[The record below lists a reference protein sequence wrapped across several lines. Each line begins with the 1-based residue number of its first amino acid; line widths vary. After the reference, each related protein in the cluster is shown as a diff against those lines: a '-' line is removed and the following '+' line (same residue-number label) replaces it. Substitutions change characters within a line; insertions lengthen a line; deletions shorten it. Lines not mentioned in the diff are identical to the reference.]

1 VRIVIGGAGEV
12 GRHLAGMLSQQGH
25 DVVLIDEHADPLAQ
39 AEEGLD
45 VQVLSGDLASR
56 RVLGRAGVGQ
66 ADAMIAVTGSDD
78 ANVLGAALAR
88 SMGAG
93 VAVAR
98 VDQPTFYEGDGP
110 AEHGLLGID
119 HLLCSTRLT
128 AAEILTLMGRS
139 EATHVHGFCAGS
151 VQIAL
156 WTVAEDHPA
165 RGSTPH
171 DLSLPRRVV
180 VGGVARDG
188 FLRPPEG
195 APRLEPGDAVLL
207 AGPPDGV
214 AEAFTR
220 LGGLP
225 RGRRHVVVG
234 GGEIGAIL
242 ADTLTRRGQRAEVV
256 EPDRRRCE
264 ALAADLPKVSVLR
277 GDPTDLAF
285 LRDIR
290 FHEADSVVAVTHQ
303 EEVNLLTT
311 LLVRQLDREAHLAV
325 PHTYVSVHR
334 HGYADLCRK
343 IGIEGTASSFEVLSR
358 AILEAIEPPGVVS
371 RHELPG
377 LAWIVAHLRT
387 APSLR
392 DATLSDVSLP
402 PGTTVLAV
410 SRREQVLSPR
420 PSLPLQGSDEL
431 LVVCP
436 PRDLPAV
443 ERALR
448 ELARA
453 DR

>member
-1 VRIVIGGAGEV
+1 MRIVIGGAGEV
-12 GRHLAGMLSQQGH
+12 GRHLAGMLSQQSH
-25 DVVLIDEHADPLAQ
+25 DVVLIDERQDPLVQ

-56 RVLGRAGVGQ
+56 RVLARAGAGG
-66 ADAMIAVTGSDD
+66 ADAFIAVTGSDD

-98 VDQPTFYEGDGP
+98 VDQPSFYEGDGP

-128 AAEILTLMGRS
+128 AAELLTLMAS
-139 EATHVHGFCAGS
+139 ADTAHVRGFCAGS
-151 VQIAL
+151 VQVAL
-156 WTVAEDHPA
+156 WTVAEGHPA
-165 RGSTPH
+165 RGNAPQ

-195 APRLEPGDAVLL
+195 APRLEPGDTLLL
-207 AGPPDGV
+207 AGPPDGI
-214 AEAFTR
+214 AEAFVR
-220 LGGLP
+220 IGGLA

-242 ADTLTRRGQRAEVV
+242 ADTLSRRGQRAEVV
-256 EPDRRRCE
+256 EPDRRRCD

-277 GDPTDLAF
+277 GDPTDLSF

-290 FHEADSVVAVTHQ
+290 FHEADSVVAVTQH

-334 HGYADLCRK
+334 HGYADLCRR

-358 AILEAIEPPGVVS
+358 AILEAIEPPGVVA
-371 RHELPG
+371 RHDLPG

-387 APSLR
+387 APALR
-392 DATLSDVSLP
+392 EATLADVALP
-402 PGTTVLAV
+402 PGATALAV
-410 SRREQVLSPR
+410 SRREQVLTPR
-420 PSLPLQGSDEL
+420 PSLALQGSDEII
-431 LVVCP
+431 VVCP
-436 PRDLPAV
+436 PRDLAAV

-448 ELARA
+448 DLARR